1 VAGRGSAP
9 MSYAGFGPLA
19 EHLRFVERSSRK
31 LARHTF
37 YGMSRWQ
44 AKLEYRQVFLGR
56 IVDIGA
62 ELFAMTAACSRAEML
77 RVDDDVR
84 GRHAYQLADAFCDQS
99 RLRVETLFAA
109 LWTNTDATDSRLAR
123 RVLAGDYTWL
133 EEGVLDP
140 SEGTGPWIAP
150 WSPGPS
156 ETESVWRPLR

>member
-1 VAGRGSAP
+1 
-9 MSYAGFGPLA
+9 
-19 EHLRFVERSSRK
+19 VERSSRK

-77 RVDDDVR
+77 RADDEER
-84 GRHAYQLADAFCDQS
+84 GRGAYQLAGAFCDQS
-99 RLRVETLFAA
+99 RLRVERLFAA
-109 LWTNTDATDSRLAR
+109 LWTNTDATDTRLAR
-123 RVLAGDYTWL
+123 SVLAGDYTWL

-140 SEGTGPWIAP
+140 SAGTGPWISA

-156 ETESVWRPLR
+156 EAESVRRPFR